1 MSARS
6 PQPSE
11 SSADIL
17 TVIAERYDQ
26 LRKSER
32 KVASVVLDQPA
43 TVLSM
48 KVADLAAVA
57 GVSEPTVIR
66 LVTAVGCHGFPD
78 LRLRLAQTLAL
89 GVPAT
94 NSVITPEDDVASVVS
109 KVFDYSIT
117 SLDHSR
123 RHLDIDRV
131 AEAVEA
137 LANARSI
144 LFLGLGA
151 SGIVALDAEQKFP
164 LFGVPCSAPTDHH
177 QQFLAASVAGLGTAV
192 VAISNTGGTT
202 TVIEAV
208 RIAREAG
215 AVTIG
220 LSGGQTPLLEHCD
233 IPLVVEAL
241 DNTELYTP
249 TISRLG
255 QLALIDVLATSVA
268 LTKPETDQRRLQ
280 SMKAALSQ
288 MRRAGLP
295 PPAASTD
302 QGSLL

>member
-1 MSARS
+1 M
-6 PQPSE
+6 
-11 SSADIL
+11 L
-17 TVIAERYDQ
+17 TVIAERFDN

-32 KVASVVLDQPA
+32 KVARVILDQPA

-48 KVADLAAVA
+48 KVADLAAA
-57 GVSEPTVIR
+57 AEVSEPTVIR

-94 NSVITPEDDVASVVS
+94 NSVITPDDDVASVVS

-123 RHLDIDRV
+123 RRLDIDRV
-131 AEAVEA
+131 AEAVAA
-137 LANARSI
+137 LSDARSI

-151 SGIVALDAEQKFP
+151 SGIVALDAQQKFP

-177 QQFLAASVAGLGTAV
+177 QQFLAASVAEPGTVV

-202 TVIEAV
+202 TIIEAV
-208 RIAREAG
+208 RVAREGG
-215 AVTIG
+215 ATTIG
-220 LSGGQTPLLEHCD
+220 LSGGQTPLLDHCD

-249 TISRLG
+249 TISRLS

-268 LTKPETDQRRLQ
+268 LTKPETEQHRLM
-280 SMKAALSQ
+280 SIKAGLSR

-295 PPAASTD
+295 SDAAD
-302 QGSLL
+302 PGEAGHA